1 MVDVLSL
8 KESILIYL
16 DISGGL
22 QKLMEDCK
30 SFNGTLIYLINWS
43 KLKKRHHQICD
54 NVATMLTFQTPNIWR
69 PSTGFVSV

>member
-8 KESILIYL
+8 KESILVYL

-30 SFNGTLIYLINWS
+30 SFNGTLTHLIN
-43 KLKKRHHQICD
+43 
-54 NVATMLTFQTPNIWR
+54 
-69 PSTGFVSV
+69 